1 MEVSMIYFDYAATCP
16 LDDEA
21 ANTYVKTATQFYG
34 NSKSLHDV
42 GSTANVLLE
51 NCRKELAKLLNVEK
65 EGLYFTSGGSESN
78 YLAIQSL
85 LSSKQKNGKHII
97 TGLAEHSSV
106 KGTFEKLELSGYKVT
121 YLPLSQD
128 GLIDIDNLR
137 SHVKSDTVLISI
149 QTVNPEI
156 GSIQPIKEIGEI
168 CREKE
173 ILFHSDFV
181 QGFGKMNLE
190 AGLEYLDSFSLSG
203 HKIFGPKGIGAAYIS
218 PAIHW
223 KPYYQNASHE
233 NGLRPGTLNVPA
245 IAAMTVAAQKCY
257 TRLNQDAEHYR
268 RLRKLFI
275 KETQHISSKI
285 IIYDLPEHLQLPSTL
300 GMRIKGMEGQWVM
313 LECNRAGYALS
324 TGSACQSGMDTPS
337 KTMKAMGVPDKD
349 AKEFIRI
356 SFGRDTSEQDVKGLA
371 LALIKLVTI

>member
-1 MEVSMIYFDYAATCP
+1 MIYFDYAATCP

-21 ANTYVKTATQFYG
+21 AIAYVKTATEYYG

-42 GSTANVLLE
+42 GSAANELLE
-51 NCRKELAKLLNVEK
+51 NCRKELAKLLHVENN
-65 EGLYFTSGGSESN
+65 GIYFTSGGSESN
-78 YLAIQSL
+78 YLAIMSL
-85 LSSKQKNGKHII
+85 LSAKQEEGKHII
-97 TGLAEHSSV
+97 TSLAEHSSV
-106 KGTFEKLELSGYKVT
+106 KGTFEKLESSGYEVT
-121 YLPLSQD
+121 YLPFNQD
-128 GLIDIDNLR
+128 GLIDLDNLR

-168 CREKE
+168 CREEE

-181 QGFGKMNLE
+181 QGFGKVNLE
-190 AGLEYLDSFSLSG
+190 STLGYLDSFSLSG
-203 HKIFGPKGIGAAYIS
+203 HKIFGPKGIGAVYIS
-218 PAIHW
+218 PDIPW
-223 KPYYQNASHE
+223 QPYYKNASHE

-268 RLRKLFI
+268 RLRKTFI
-275 KETQHISSKI
+275 KELQPISSKI
-285 IIYDLPEHLQLPSTL
+285 ILYDLPEHLQLPSTL
-300 GMRIKGMEGQWVM
+300 GMRIKGLEGQWVM
-313 LECNRAGYALS
+313 LECNRVGYALS

-337 KTMKAMGVPDKD
+337 KTMKAMGVADKD

-356 SFGRDTSEQDVKGLA
+356 SFGRDTSQEDVKGLA
-371 LALIKLVTI
+371 HALKNMVTM